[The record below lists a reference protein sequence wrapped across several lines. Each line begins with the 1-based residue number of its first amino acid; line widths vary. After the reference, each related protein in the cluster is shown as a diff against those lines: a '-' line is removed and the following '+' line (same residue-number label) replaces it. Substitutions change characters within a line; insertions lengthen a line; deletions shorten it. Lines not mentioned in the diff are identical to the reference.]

1 MSALTVKNGLYTVL
15 AGASSLDALTVL
27 KHVPATISTMLIY
40 IRLRRAERGQGGQIT
55 SMRYFFLVRL
65 CVPYQ
70 DNEGAELLLDSYI
83 NAVPAAIDADPTLGG
98 AISSGLAT
106 VSTVNSD
113 PAFLDMAGTLC
124 RYADFEVEAVEKA
137 AYLSGI

>member
-1 MSALTVKNGLYTVL
+1 VSELTVKNGLYATL
-15 AGASSLDALTVL
+15 AGAASLSALKIL
-27 KHVPATISTMLIY
+27 KHVPATISTQLIY
-40 IRLRRAERGQGGQIT
+40 IRFRRAQRGQGGQVT

-98 AISSGLAT
+98 AISSGMAS

-124 RYADFEVEAVEKA
+124 RYADFEVEALEKA